1 MKSPM
6 ESRLA
11 APLGAQQSCN
21 VSTFKRRTMKT
32 GGIISRAEALQILE
46 NDLLRLARERHAPE
60 LQAASPEKR
69 KELMAQIEREVQEE
83 LRRRR
88 LKRGYPGA
96 LWF

>member
-1 MKSPM
+1 MHIV
-6 ESRLA
+6 ELA
-11 APLGAQQSCN
+11 SEVA
-21 VSTFKRRTMKT
+21 RRAA
-32 GGIISRAEALQILE
+32 GDSGNRAEALQILE
-46 NDLLRLARERHAPE
+46 NDLLRLARERHAPQ
-60 LQAASPEKR
+60 LQTATPEKR